1 MNSFIRYA
9 LRQFNVTRQ
18 YPNGYVETVVVWAEI
33 EHEARL
39 LGSMPL
45 NGTGHIC
52 EVLSCQRVGTG
63 VVAKIHGERIAALE
77 IPTFICTPPTA
88 A

>member
-1 MNSFIRYA
+1 MNSVVRYA

-39 LGSMPL
+39 IAALPGI
-45 NGTGHIC
+45 G
-52 EVLSCQRVGTG
+52 ESCSVMSVERVGRG
-63 VVAKIHGERIAALE
+63 VVAKIHAERIVTETPVFTFPSPAA
-77 IPTFICTPPTA
+77 
-88 A
+88 